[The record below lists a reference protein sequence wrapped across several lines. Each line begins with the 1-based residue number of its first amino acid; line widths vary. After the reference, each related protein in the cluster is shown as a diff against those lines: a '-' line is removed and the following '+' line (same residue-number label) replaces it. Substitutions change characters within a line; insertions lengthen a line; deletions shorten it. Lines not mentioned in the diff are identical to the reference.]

1 MTFPNVTGVALP
13 MAGPYTGKPIEERV
27 DIMASKMTLRSPF
40 ISAVFTTLAKRV
52 VDDENVTACTNGLDF
67 QFGRQF
73 CEKLDEEELL
83 GLGVHEALHVV
94 LGHIWRSD
102 GYEADLAN
110 VAQDAVI
117 NRMVLEASF
126 KLPPNG
132 VLIDW
137 VTSKMDWEE
146 VYRRLK
152 QEQQESEHKGPEG
165 FPGRPGGQ
173 GGGKGKPGNSRGNN
187 QQQQQGQPQGQG
199 PKDKWGAGGFNK
211 KGDCTPCPTE
221 AKRVELEA
229 TILTAAKMARACGD
243 TSAMIDR
250 VLGAVGKSTV
260 SWADECRAMM
270 LSKSKGDY
278 SFSRANRR
286 LVAQGLY
293 IPTLHSEAMGGL
305 AVAFDMS
312 GSVSVEDAKRIGAEL
327 QGVVD
332 DCQPDWVEVAFF
344 DTKVCSVQ
352 RFERGETLELRPRG
366 GGGTAFKPVFEHFEK
381 VQETEQVCGMVFF
394 TDMCSNDLM
403 SLTEPTYPVLW
414 GNICGDDTHKVPF
427 GRVVRIAV

>member
-1 MTFPNVTGVALP
+1 MS
-13 MAGPYTGKPIEERV
+13 
-27 DIMASKMTLRSPF
+27 SKMTLRSPF

-52 VDDENVTACTNGLDF
+52 VDDENVTAATNGLDF
-67 QFGRQF
+67 IFGRKF

-102 GYEADLAN
+102 GYDAALSN
-110 VAQDAVI
+110 TAQDAVI

-152 QEQQESEHKGPEG
+152 REQDEHEQGQ
-165 FPGRPGGQ
+165 PGNQQGGNQGGQ
-173 GGGKGKPGNSRGNN
+173 GNKQGKPGKQPGK
-187 QQQQQGQPQGQG
+187 QGQQPSQGQS
-199 PKDKWGAGGFNK
+199 PKDKWGAGGFNG

-221 AKRVELEA
+221 AKRIELEA

-243 TSAMIDR
+243 KSAMIDR
-250 VLGAVGKSTV
+250 VLGAVGKPTV

-270 LSKSKGDY
+270 LSKAKGDY
-278 SFSRANRR
+278 SFSKGNRR
-286 LVAQGLY
+286 MLGQGLY
-293 IPTLHSEAMGGL
+293 LPSLHSDAMGGL

-352 RFERGETLELRPRG
+352 RFERGETLELMPRG
-366 GGGTAFKPVFEHFEK
+366 GGGTSFRPVFEHFEK
-381 VQETEQVCGMVFF
+381 VRETEQICGMVFF

-403 SLTEPTYPVLW
+403 ELEEPTYPVLW